1 MKNCTQF
8 LLTGCSALALL
19 ACGDDVTKMTNVTN
33 ETTGLEVA
41 ASADSLGTC
50 DSSVIGK
57 MMFASSENAVYVCAD
72 SGWTSLSKSAA
83 DGKNGA
89 DGSDGKDGENG
100 LDGASCTV
108 KALASG
114 AGYKIICGGDS
125 VGVILNGKNGSDGI
139 DGKDGAAGNSCSA
152 KTLKDGS
159 GYKIICGGDS
169 VGVILNG
176 ANGKD
181 GENGSDGKDGTAG
194 NSCTAKT
201 LEDGSGYK
209 IVCGGDSVGVILNG
223 TNGKDG
229 ADGENGTDGKDGTNG
244 TSCTVA
250 ALADSSGYKI
260 VCGGDSVGVI
270 LNGSDGKDGS
280 SNCSLAYNSAG
291 SATLICEGTSV
302 SFHAVSYDSLVDER
316 DGQVYKT
323 VVIGTQT
330 WMAENLNFDYGDS
343 SKSRCRHDS
352 AIYCEKY
359 GRLYRWSAAMDSAA
373 VFSQNG
379 KGCGYGV
386 TCDAI
391 HPVYG
396 VCPAGWHLPSRTEW
410 RTLYSSVDSLV
421 EDSVGIAL
429 KSTSGWRNNTNGTD
443 RFGFGSYPYNEETY
457 PGNTNYVEFWSAS
470 EIGSEKVYRFNLSYA
485 WQDLRERN
493 EVSKKS
499 WDAVRCVK
507 D

>member
-8 LLTGCSALALL
+8 LLTGCSVLALL

-181 GENGSDGKDGTAG
+181 G
-194 NSCTAKT
+194 
-201 LEDGSGYK
+201 
-209 IVCGGDSVGVILNG
+209 
-223 TNGKDG
+223 

-302 SFHAVSYDSLVDER
+302 SFYAVSYDSLVDER

-443 RFGFGSYPYNEETY
+443 RFGFGAYPYNEETY
-457 PGNTNYVEFWSAS
+457 PDNTNYVEFWSAS
-470 EIGSEKVYRFNLSYA
+470 EIGSEKVYKFNLSYA

-493 EVSKKS
+493 EASKKS
-499 WDAVRCVK
+499 WGAVRCVK

>member
-139 DGKDGAAGNSCSA
+139 DGKDGAAGNSC
-152 KTLKDGS
+152 
-159 GYKIICGGDS
+159 
-169 VGVILNG
+169 
-176 ANGKD
+176 
-181 GENGSDGKDGTAG
+181 
-194 NSCTAKT
+194 TAKT

-223 TNGKDG
+223 ANGKDG

-330 WMAENLNFDYGDS
+330 WMAENLNFNYGDS

-391 HPVYG
+391 HPVHG

-429 KSTSGWRNNTNGTD
+429 KSTSGWRDNTNGTD
-443 RFGFGSYPYNEETY
+443 RFGFGAYPYNEVDY

-470 EIGSEKVYRFNLSYA
+470 EIGSEKVYRFNLSYVS
-485 WQDLRERN
+485 QDLREL
-493 EVSKKS
+493 EGLKKS
-499 WDAVRCVK
+499 WNSVRCVK

>member
-8 LLTGCSALALL
+8 LLTGCSALAFL

-83 DGKNGA
+83 DGKNG
-89 DGSDGKDGENG
+89 
-100 LDGASCTV
+100 LDGASCMV
-108 KALASG
+108 RALA
-114 AGYKIICGGDS
+114 
-125 VGVILNGKNGSDGI
+125 N
-139 DGKDGAAGNSCSA
+139 
-152 KTLKDGS
+152 GS
-159 GYKIICGGDS
+159 GYKVLCGGDS

-201 LEDGSGYK
+201 LKDGSGYKIVCGGDSVGVILNGANGKDGENGSDGKDGTAKALEDGSGYK

-223 TNGKDG
+223 ANGKDG

-343 SKSRCRHDS
+343 SKSRCRNDS

-429 KSTSGWRNNTNGTD
+429 KSTRGWRNNTNGTD
-443 RFGFGSYPYNEETY
+443 RFGFGAYPYNESTSKS
-457 PGNTNYVEFWSAS
+457 NYVEFWSAS
-470 EIGSEKVYRFNLSYA
+470 EIGSEKVYAFNLNYGS
-485 WQDLRERN
+485 QDLSELN
-493 EVSKKS
+493 GSKKPRRP
-499 WDAVRCVK
+499 VRCVK

>member
-152 KTLKDGS
+152 KALTS
-159 GYKIICGGDS
+159 G
-169 VGVILNG
+169 
-176 ANGKD
+176 A
-181 GENGSDGKDGTAG
+181 
-194 NSCTAKT
+194 
-201 LEDGSGYK
+201 GYK

-229 ADGENGTDGKDGTNG
+229 ADGKDGT
-244 TSCTVA
+244 T
-250 ALADSSGYKI
+250 
-260 VCGGDSVGVI
+260 
-270 LNGSDGKDGS
+270 
-280 SNCSLAYNSAG
+280 NCSLTKNETDG
-291 SATLICEGTSV
+291 TATLVCGETSV
-302 SFHAVSYDSLVDER
+302 TYKAVTYDSLVDSR

-330 WMAENLNFDYGDS
+330 WMAENLNYEYNHETATS
-343 SKSRCRHDS
+343 
-352 AIYCEKY
+352 YCYNDFPEYCKTY
-359 GRLYRWSAAMDSAA
+359 GRLYTRAAAMDSAA
-373 VFSQNG
+373 VFSDSG
-379 KGCGYGV
+379 KKV
-386 TCDAI
+386 R
-391 HPVYG
+391 G
-396 VCPAGWHLPSRTEW
+396 VCPEGWHLPDTTEW
-410 RTLYSSVDSLV
+410 DTLLLTVQAQPNIIGKSPFRND
-421 EDSVGIAL
+421 EIAFTL
-429 KSTSGWRNNTNGTD
+429 KSTEGWRECGRTADHG
-443 RFGFGSYPYNEETY
+443 G
-457 PGNTNYVEFWSAS
+457 
-470 EIGSEKVYRFNLSYA
+470 GSEDYFTGVSANGSDALGFRILPAGTGFHTKEKDPFSYGYLGYSTGYWISNKKATILSISNKDCNSYKYYSNGYDIEEA
-485 WQDLRERN
+485 DTKHLY
-493 EVSKKS
+493 S
-499 WDAVRCVK
+499 VRCIK

>member
-1 MKNCTQF
+1 MKNCIQF

-33 ETTGLEVA
+33 ETTGMEVA

-83 DGKNGA
+83 DGKNG
-89 DGSDGKDGENG
+89 
-100 LDGASCTV
+100 LDGASCMV
-108 KALASG
+108 RALANGS
-114 AGYKIICGGDS
+114 GYKVLCGGDS

-139 DGKDGAAGNSCSA
+139 DGKDGA
-152 KTLKDGS
+152 D
-159 GYKIICGGDS
+159 
-169 VGVILNG
+169 
-176 ANGKD
+176 
-181 GENGSDGKDGTAG
+181 GSDGKDGTAG
-194 NSCTAKT
+194 NSCTAKA
-201 LEDGSGYK
+201 LKDGSGYK

-223 TNGKDG
+223 ANGKDG

-343 SKSRCRHDS
+343 SKSRCCNDS

-359 GRLYRWSAAMDSAA
+359 GRFYRWSAAMDSTA

-386 TCDAI
+386 PCDAI
-391 HPVYG
+391 HPVHG

-429 KSTSGWRNNTNGTD
+429 KSTRGWLNNTNGTD
-443 RFGFGSYPYNEETY
+443 IFGFGGYPFNKSEDY
-457 PGNTNYVEFWSAS
+457 PDNYVEFWSAS
-470 EIGSEKVYRFNLSYA
+470 EIGSEKVYIFNLNYA
-485 WQDLRERN
+485 SQNLRELN
-493 EVSKKS
+493 GSKKS
-499 WDAVRCVK
+499 WRPVRCVK

>member
-139 DGKDGAAGNSCSA
+139 DGKDGAAGNSC
-152 KTLKDGS
+152 
-159 GYKIICGGDS
+159 
-169 VGVILNG
+169 
-176 ANGKD
+176 
-181 GENGSDGKDGTAG
+181 
-194 NSCTAKT
+194 TAKA

-223 TNGKDG
+223 ANGKDG

-443 RFGFGSYPYNEETY
+443 RFGFGAYPYNEETY

-493 EVSKKS
+493 ETTKKS